1 MSELAYNQSGDPFD
15 VPASATAW
23 RVRRLKAKGAPEV
36 VYGSDGLP
44 LLLPIDAGVEE
55 LKAEVMTPGRYRLDP
70 VGDGQR
76 AIPDATSAYV
86 YVQPP
91 REVREASPGGAV
103 STMPLDSVVSE
114 LLQANNRALESHAN
128 LARIVIE
135 RFGGTMESASTMMR
149 AVPPSPAPVVAP
161 VAEPLLSHEDE
172 GHEDDDDGE
181 AAPTMS
187 PAGGEVPA
195 MLVQWGTAIAA
206 AIFSGQIKLPSLSGL
221 LDWRK
226 AAPATTPAVT
236 AQAETICAC
245 RTAASSS
252 AGSSSTTATAAEPA
266 PAPAEPLAAPS
277 SGTPPKAGMAV
288 LASLPPAAMGR
299 LMALQQAL
307 SPQERALAMATIQEL
322 PASQLR
328 AWADEL
334 ASLSPDEALT
344 KVRQLLASPP
354 SQEQAS

>member
-76 AIPDATSAYV
+76 PIPDATSAYV

-91 REVREASPGGAV
+91 REVRETNPGGAV

-161 VAEPLLSHEDE
+161 VAEPAREDE
-172 GHEDDDDGE
+172 GEEDEDDDDGE
-181 AAPTMS
+181 AAPTMP

-226 AAPATTPAVT
+226 AAPATAPIVT
-236 AQAETICAC
+236 AQAETVCAC

-252 AGSSSTTATAAEPA
+252 AARSSPTATAAEPA
-266 PAPAEPLAAPS
+266 PAEPLVAPS
-277 SGTPPKAGMAV
+277 SDAPIKAGMAV

-334 ASLSPDEALT
+334 ASLSAEEALT
-344 KVRQLLASPP
+344 KVRQLLASPS
-354 SQEQAS
+354 SQEQPS

>member
-44 LLLPIDAGVEE
+44 LTLPIDAGVEE

-76 AIPDATSAYV
+76 QIPDATSAYV

-91 REVREASPGGAV
+91 REVRETNPGGAV

-149 AVPPSPAPVVAP
+149 AVPPSPAPVMAP
-161 VAEPLLSHEDE
+161 VAEPLPSHEDE
-172 GHEDDDDGE
+172 DDEDDDGE
-181 AAPTMS
+181 AAPTL
-187 PAGGEVPA
+187 PAAGGEVPA

-226 AAPATTPAVT
+226 AAPATAPTVT
-236 AQAETICAC
+236 AQAETVCAC

-252 AGSSSTTATAAEPA
+252 GARSSTTATSTASDLA
-266 PAPAEPLAAPS
+266 PAQPLAVSSSDAPA
-277 SGTPPKAGMAV
+277 KAGMAV

-322 PASQLR
+322 SASQLR

-334 ASLSPDEALT
+334 ASLSPEEALT
-344 KVRQLLASPP
+344 KVRQLLASPS
-354 SQEQAS
+354 SQEQPS